1 MAIDLTHL
9 LAPPYCAL
17 ILLECQ
23 RGVVGDLS
31 GLPALAENAQKG
43 MIPVAANLVLAARA
57 AGVTIIHCTAERRF
71 DALGA
76 NTNARL
82 FQHMSHVD
90 NPLLRGSDAAQIV
103 PEISVVES
111 DIVLPRLH
119 GLSAFHG
126 TELDAI
132 LRNLEVRTVVGI
144 GVSVNIAI
152 QNFAFDAV
160 NSSYQVVIPRDGVAG
175 FPESYVEAVF
185 EHTLA
190 AITTIVE
197 SPDVTRAWQAGS

>member
-1 MAIDLTHL
+1 M
-9 LAPPYCAL
+9 
-17 ILLECQ
+17 
-23 RGVVGDLS
+23 
-31 GLPALAENAQKG
+31 
-43 MIPVAANLVLAARA
+43 
-57 AGVTIIHCTAERRF
+57 
-71 DALGA
+71 
-76 NTNARL
+76 
-82 FQHMSHVD
+82 
-90 NPLLRGSDAAQIV
+90 LRGSDAAQIV

-132 LRNLEVRTVVGI
+132 LRTLDVRTVVGI

>member
-1 MAIDLTHL
+1 MTLDVTGILSPTR
-9 LAPPYCAL
+9 CAL

-31 GLPALAENAQKG
+31 GLPALAEHAQKG
-43 MIPVAANLVLAARA
+43 MIPVAAKLVLAAREA
-57 AGVTIIHCTAERRF
+57 NVPVIHCTAERRP
-71 DALGA
+71 DGRGA
-76 NTNARL
+76 NSNARL
-82 FQHMSHVD
+82 FRYMSRVD
-90 NPLLRGSDAAQIV
+90 NPLFSGSDAAQIV
-103 PEISVVES
+103 PEIPVAES

-119 GLSAFHG
+119 GLSPFHG

-132 LRNLEVRTVVGI
+132 LRNLGVRTVVGI

-160 NSSYQVVIPRDGVAG
+160 NSSYQVVIPRDAVAG
-175 FPESYVEAVF
+175 FPESYVDAVF

-190 AITTIVE
+190 AITTVVR
-197 SPDVTRAWQAGS
+197 SPDVTGAWKSKS